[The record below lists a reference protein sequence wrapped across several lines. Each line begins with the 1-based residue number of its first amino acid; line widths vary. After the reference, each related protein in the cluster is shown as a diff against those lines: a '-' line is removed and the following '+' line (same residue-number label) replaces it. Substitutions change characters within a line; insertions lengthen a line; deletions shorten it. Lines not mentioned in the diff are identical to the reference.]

1 MENEINKP
9 RGPIIIDLDDTITRG
24 FGSYETIKPN
34 KQVVNKINEYRAIGF
49 EVVIFTA
56 RNMRKY
62 SKDISKITLNTV
74 PKIIKWLEKN
84 KIEVDGVIV
93 GKPWC
98 GYDGFYVDDKSI
110 RPDEFVNLSFEEIK
124 NLIK

>member
-1 MENEINKP
+1 M
-9 RGPIIIDLDDTITRG
+9 
-24 FGSYETIKPN
+24 
-34 KQVVNKINEYRAIGF
+34 QVVAKINEYRALGF

-56 RNMRKY
+56 RNMRTY

-110 RPDEFVNLSFEEIK
+110 RPDEFVNLSLEEIK

>member
-1 MENEINKP
+1 MENETNKP
-9 RGPIIIDLDDTITRG
+9 RGPIIIDLDNTITHG
-24 FGSYETIKPN
+24 SGSYETIKPN
-34 KQVVNKINEYRAIGF
+34 MQVVAKINEYRALGF

-56 RNMRKY
+56 RNMRTY

-110 RPDEFVNLSFEEIK
+110 RPDEFVNLSLEEIK